1 MKLFPLTV
9 AMLAAMMSLSVSA
22 QQREVARPVA
32 DRPTVTLDPTKGY
45 LLVNAQFAVSLTL
58 IREPTPA
65 EIEQWTADREEAL
78 ADAQRRYVR
87 QLRRYDDDV
96 RLYRAARSSGN
107 RSMREPVRPVEP
119 TEDSFQFT
127 PIELR
132 QMYSFGPQNRF
143 AKSGGSVMVVSGNST
158 YLTQLPAGTYHLYGP
173 VSVLPNGGAMGYC
186 LCMGTVSFDVA
197 AGQITNLGE
206 VINPLAQRAAT
217 FGDQPVPAQMDPDA
231 SVTGF
236 GLEPASPTSV
246 VDPRLAAFTVVPA
259 VLRPGRRF
267 ANWYGLA
274 VDRIS
279 PIAGVISYR
288 RDQMIDLTAPETV
301 AVPVPAPVSEASP
314 SPADSPAAASNAATA
329 DGTAQAAQPEGQ

>member
-1 MKLFPLTV
+1 MRMLSLAVATMAAVMPL
-9 AMLAAMMSLSVSA
+9 AVSA

-65 EIEQWTADREEAL
+65 EIEQWNADRAEAL
-78 ADAQRRYVR
+78 ADAQRRYTR
-87 QLRRYDDDV
+87 QVRRYEDDM
-96 RLYRAARSSGN
+96 RLYRSARSSGN

-119 TEDSFQFT
+119 TDASFQFS

-143 AKSGGSVMVVSGNST
+143 AKSGGSALVVSGNST
-158 YLTQLPAGTYHLYGP
+158 YLTQLPPGTYHIYGP

-186 LCMGTVSFDVA
+186 LCMGTVSFEVA
-197 AGQITNLGE
+197 PGQITNLGE
-206 VINPLAQRAAT
+206 VINPLARRAAT
-217 FGDQPVPAQMDPDA
+217 FGEQPVPPQMDPDS
-231 SVTGF
+231 SVSGF
-236 GLEPASPTSV
+236 GLEPATESSS
-246 VDPRLAAFTVVPA
+246 VDPRLSSFTVVPA
-259 VLRPGRRF
+259 RLRPGRRF

-279 PIAGVISYR
+279 PIAGVFTYR
-288 RDQMIDLTAPETV
+288 RDQMVDLVPPPAAPAPESDVVSPSADV
-301 AVPVPAPVSEASP
+301 AAPSTPTPTVPAAS
-314 SPADSPAAASNAATA
+314 
-329 DGTAQAAQPEGQ
+329 